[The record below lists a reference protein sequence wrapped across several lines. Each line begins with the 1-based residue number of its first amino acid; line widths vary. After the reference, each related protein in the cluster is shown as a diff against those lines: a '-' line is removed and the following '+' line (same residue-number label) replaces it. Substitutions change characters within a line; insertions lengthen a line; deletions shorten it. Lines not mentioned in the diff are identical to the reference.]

1 MECQKIC
8 TTDMRRK
15 DKFPKSD
22 RRLKTGTYED
32 VEYGQCYIELEA
44 GHPEV
49 CFETRR
55 SSRVMIYSNSNSNT
69 SKTRVCTCDFC
80 VSCFRR
86 TRDR

>member
-1 MECQKIC
+1 
-8 TTDMRRK
+8 MRRK

-49 CFETRR
+49 CFET
-55 SSRVMIYSNSNSNT
+55 
-69 SKTRVCTCDFC
+69 
-80 VSCFRR
+80 
-86 TRDR
+86 